1 MDQLLIVNPFASG
14 VSESKLAG
22 VVAALPLGTGVLLT
36 SARGDAAEM
45 ARNASSRGRTIY
57 VFSGDGTYNEVLNG
71 LEQDV
76 PVGFIPG
83 GGTSVLPR
91 ALGLPRDPV
100 RAAKQVSLGVTRR
113 ISLGRVNGRRF
124 GFNAGIGLDAELVR
138 RVDQLGRA
146 KDGKRPGDIA
156 FGWTM
161 LRTIAERRGRFEPG
175 LELEGLGRAAFAL
188 IANGSPYTYAGSVAI
203 RLAPDVT
210 FEGGFDV
217 VAPAELR
224 GRTLTRFAVR
234 VLRGRGIDSDAGV
247 IYAHDLDRIVIRC
260 DSPMPLQ
267 MDGEDLGDVEEAVIE
282 AERDV
287 LTVLV

>member
-1 MDQLLIVNPFASG
+1 MP
-14 VSESKLAG
+14 VSWR
-22 VVAALPLGTGVLLT
+22 PCR
-36 SARGDAAEM
+36 SARRDRLTQRAV
-45 ARNASSRGRTIY
+45 RRWRWRRASRRGSTIY

-71 LEQDV
+71 VRADV

-83 GGTSVLPR
+83 GGTSVFPR

-100 RAAKQVSLGVTRR
+100 RAAERVSIGTTRR

-124 GFNAGIGLDAELVR
+124 GFNAGVGLDAELVR
-138 RVDQLGRA
+138 RVDELGRRQH
-146 KDGKRPGDIA
+146 GKRPGDIA

-161 LRTIAERRGRFEPG
+161 LRTVAERRGRFEPG

-188 IANGSPYTYAGSVAI
+188 IANCSPYTYAGSVAI
-203 RLAPDVT
+203 RLTPDAT
-210 FEGGFDV
+210 FEEGFDI

-224 GRTLTRFAVR
+224 GRSLH
-234 VLRGRGIDSDAGV
+234 LRRARPPRARGIERDAGV
-247 IYAHDLDRIVIRC
+247 IYAHDLDRMVIRC

>member
-1 MDQLLIVNPFASG
+1 MDHVLIVNPFASG
-14 VSESKLAG
+14 VTESLLAD

-36 SARGDAAEM
+36 GARGDAVEM
-45 ARNASSRGRTIY
+45 ARDASSRGRTIY

-71 LEQDV
+71 LVADV

-100 RAAKQVSLGVTRR
+100 RAAERVSIGTTRR

-124 GFNAGIGLDAELVR
+124 GFNAGVGLDAELVR
-138 RVDQLGRA
+138 RVDQLGRN
-146 KDGKRPGDIA
+146 KHGKRPGDIA

-161 LRTIAERRGRFEPG
+161 LRTVAERRGRFEPG

-188 IANGSPYTYAGSVAI
+188 IANCSPYTYAGSVAI
-203 RLAPDVT
+203 RLTPDAT
-210 FEGGFDV
+210 FEEGFDI

-224 GRTLTRFAVR
+224 GRSLTRFAVR
-234 VLRGRGIDSDAGV
+234 ALRGHGIERDAGV
-247 IYAHDLDRIVIRC
+247 IYAHDLDRMVIRC
-260 DSPMPLQ
+260 DSPMPFCRWTARISA
-267 MDGEDLGDVEEAVIE
+267 MS
-282 AERDV
+282 RRP
-287 LTVLV
+287 